1 MGSNSTIF
9 NQYKTK
15 TRTGIRTGTGI
26 RTSDWD
32 SDWDSSSWQEELADE
47 LHKPIKRNFTRR
59 RIQVYGID
67 KIWASDLVELHQFKK
82 WNNGYKYLPMVI
94 DVFSKYGWI
103 EPLKDKKVKPS
114 LKHSK
119 RFSKKVENHNIYG
132 LIRVKNFIINIRKSY
147 WKNIK

>member
-1 MGSNSTIF
+1 VGSNSTIF

-15 TRTGIRTGTGI
+15 TRTGIRCSKK
-26 RTSDWD
+26 RKRP
-32 SDWDSSSWQEELADE
+32 SSWQEELADE

-132 LIRVKNFIINIRKSY
+132 LIRVKNFIINI
-147 WKNIK
+147 